1 MGARSLRTDQSNT
14 IGIIVDD
21 LLSPF
26 VPSIVRG
33 IQDYLKQFNYMSLIV
48 NSDWDPE
55 AEKDAINALISR
67 PVDGL
72 IFVESPH
79 LGINEALIHSKKR
92 YVFAHR
98 LFGSSINNSV
108 VPDDY
113 YGASLPVNHPI

>member
-67 PVDGL
+67 QVACL
-72 IFVESPH
+72 LFVESPN
-79 LGINEALIHSKKR
+79 LGITEALLHSKKR

-98 LFGSSINNSV
+98 MFRTTITTSV
-108 VPDDY
+108 DSDAYNAPYLAVKY
-113 YGASLPVNHPI
+113 